1 MICLFRVE
9 IEKIVYFIEDVEE
22 VDFEIG
28 SIEGIFLEIDIDIRK
43 IGEGVEIDI
52 VKEVIGVG

>member
-28 SIEGIFLEIDIDIRK
+28 SIEGFFLEIDIDIRK